1 MTHPISEIV
10 RRLRREIMMLLQKS
24 MGVIIDRGIRHLLDA
39 SEQSTDVFCLD
50 SQQDGLIQLGIK
62 MKVVHWSLT
71 PTFWPRDISGSAL
84 TLPPAEDD
92 INSLGVCHQ
101 QRRSKLRSHRA
112 FRW

>member
-1 MTHPISEIV
+1 
-10 RRLRREIMMLLQKS
+10 MMLVQES
-24 MGVIIDRGIRHLLDA
+24 VRVIIDRGIRHLLDA
-39 SEQSTDVFCLD
+39 SEQAADVFCLD

-62 MKVVHWSLT
+62 MKVVHRSLT

-84 TLPPAEDD
+84 TLPPTGND